1 MTEVP
6 PPTSHLP
13 QSSPGHLPCSSL
25 IPLLQS
31 SRRPSVSFGV
41 FGVSGI
47 DIRAIVGE
55 LKAVVVALILVVSLL
70 GLAVALSTGTMTPD
84 ELNDRTAALIQ
95 SATVLIADH
104 MTSIAIGA
112 VATPIALLLVAVL
125 VRPIMDAFHL

>member
-1 MTEVP
+1 MEILL
-6 PPTSHLP
+6 LP
-13 QSSPGHLPCSSL
+13 IGL
-25 IPLLQS
+25 IVGGYIITRL
-31 SRRPSVSFGV
+31 SR
-41 FGVSGI
+41 I

-55 LKAVVVALILVVSLL
+55 LKAVVGALILMVSLL

-125 VRPIMDAFHL
+125 IRPIMGGIWGSDGQRAIAYS